1 MLKIK
6 TTIDEQI
13 NLMKKKRIRFNL
25 IAEKKAKDFI
35 KNKTYYFK
43 IASYSKNF
51 DYNKDIN
58 GVEIY
63 KDLDF
68 AYLKELSKIDM
79 YLRYVIMELTLDIE
93 HSLKKWLV
101 QNVTNDIN
109 DDGYTIVNLF
119 LQSNSIAYNHLKEHA
134 KSVYCEELIN
144 KYIQNMP
151 VWVYVEVATFGDFLF
166 FIEFYCKHNNIK
178 SIIDKKILNQIKTLR
193 NASAHNNCLINNI
206 DKLVKPNTTI
216 NIEIKNWCYKQ
227 LPKMNTNYIDR
238 MLRKQFIY
246 DFVGLIYA
254 YDVLAEKKVKSKKFF
269 RLYMLFYRRIRKH
282 KNYFNKNQR
291 LKSAYKFVFSLI
303 ESIYNKNTIE
313 NYFKRIKYMINF
325 L

>member
-1 MLKIK
+1 MYKRK

-25 IAEKKAKDFI
+25 ISENAAKEFI
-35 KNKTYYFK
+35 RNKTYYFK

-51 DYNKDIN
+51 DYNKDVN
-58 GVEIY
+58 GIDIY

-93 HSLKKWLV
+93 HSLKKWIV
-101 QNVTNDIN
+101 QKVTDDIN
-109 DDGYTIVNLF
+109 DDGYTIVNSF
-119 LQSNSIAYNHLKEHA
+119 LQNNRIASKHLNEHA

-144 KYIQNMP
+144 KYMQNMP
-151 VWVYVEVATFGDFLF
+151 VWVYAEVATFGDFLF
-166 FIEFYCKHNNIK
+166 FLEYYCNSKSIK
-178 SIIDKKILNQIKTLR
+178 CIIDKKILNQIKTLR

-216 NIEIKNWCYKQ
+216 NIGIKNWCYKQ
-227 LPKMNTNYIDR
+227 MPKINTNYIDK

-246 DFVGLIYA
+246 DFVGLLYV
-254 YDVLAEKKVKSKKFF
+254 YDVLSEKKVKSKKIF

-282 KNYFNKNQR
+282 ANYFSKNQR
-291 LKSAYKFVFSLI
+291 LKSAYRFVFLLI
-303 ESIYNKNTIE
+303 ESLYNINTI
-313 NYFKRIKYMINF
+313 NNILKRIKYMVGF

>member
-1 MLKIK
+1 MNKIK

-13 NLMKKKRIRFNL
+13 NLMKSKRIRFNL
-25 IAEKKAKDFI
+25 ISEEKAKEFI

-43 IASYSKNF
+43 IVSYSKNF
-51 DYNKDIN
+51 DYNKDVN
-58 GVEIY
+58 GVDIY

-79 YLRYVIMELTLDIE
+79 YLRYAIMELTLDIE
-93 HSLKKWLV
+93 HSLKKWIV

-109 DDGYTIVNLF
+109 DDGYTIVKMF
-119 LQSNSIAYNHLKEHA
+119 LQNNPIALKHLNEHA

-144 KYIQNMP
+144 KYMQNMP
-151 VWVYVEVATFGDFLF
+151 VWVYVEIATFGDFLF

-178 SIIDKKILNQIKTLR
+178 CIIDKKILNQIKTLR
-193 NASAHNNCLINNI
+193 NACAHNNCLINNI
-206 DKLVKPNTTI
+206 EKLVKSTSTT
-216 NIEIKNWCYKQ
+216 NIEIKDWCYKQ
-227 LPKMNTNYIDR
+227 LSNANKNYIDR

-246 DFVGLIYA
+246 DFIALLYA
-254 YDVLAEKKVKSKKFF
+254 YDVLAEKNVKSKKIF
-269 RLYMLFYRRIRKH
+269 RLYMLFYRRMKKH

-291 LKSAYKFVFSLI
+291 LKSAYRFVFSLV
-303 ESIYNKNTIE
+303 ESLYSQNMIA
-313 NYFKRIKYMINF
+313 NYLKKIKYMLNF